1 MYLNRTV
8 YNLSKP
14 GERGFCTIT
23 IHTVCKD
30 NCVVLE
36 EVHTILLSSTVRKTK
51 ERGKLGGGVEIWTQI
66 R

>member
-1 MYLNRTV
+1 MV

-23 IHTVCKD
+23 IHTVCKE

-51 ERGKLGGGVEIWTQI
+51 ERRKLGGRGGDLDLNKMKV
-66 R
+66 